1 MYTFPLEVVGLM
13 VTLLL
18 LVIELPPGP
27 VQLIIT
33 ELDLTPLI
41 VVTLHCIFRKLPT
54 IAPRMEPD
62 GDVVIVGVGTK
73 NNLIYQ
79 CTYLHCTRINC

>member
-1 MYTFPLEVVGLM
+1 MYILLLEVVGLM

-41 VVTLHCIFRKLPT
+41 VVTLHCIFRELPT
-54 IAPRMEPD
+54 IALRMEPE

-73 NNLIYQ
+73 NNLVYQ
-79 CTYLHCTRINC
+79 CIYIVHI